1 MTDATTPTAAAG
13 MLTREEKARAGGV
26 WSPPG
31 FSWALF
37 EFARNPYYLLVVI
50 YLFPPYFARAVVG
63 DAVQGQAAVSLALL
77 IAGLICAFTAPFLG
91 VMMDTGGRRKPLM
104 AFFLAVMCGCAVS
117 LWWAMPG
124 SVDAQGVFQ
133 APMAGLGV
141 AGTIAILVAAFCA
154 YTYTEVMH
162 NSMLT
167 LAGRPDVLSRI
178 SGAGLGL
185 GNAAAVLCLIVYV
198 IVVVS
203 PAMFGHTNA
212 ELQTLA
218 PRGLGP
224 AMAAW
229 LAIFVIPFFLFVPD
243 GAPAG
248 GSWTRAVGNL
258 FKPSAAV
265 SFFSY
270 MGGLFRDFPQTMR
283 FLIGRMIYA
292 DGLTSVMAIGGVY
305 TSGVLGW
312 SASELGL
319 YAIWSSLCAAIG
331 GFLGGMMDRWV
342 GARRALII
350 ELTVFVLMAML
361 ILSITR
367 DSIFFGLVP
376 SRDVTGGA
384 LFHTLS
390 DFTFLGFSGVLSMFL
405 TACLASSRYML
416 VTLAPKHRISEFFGF
431 FALAASCTVW
441 MGPLLNYV
449 VTTATQNQRLG
460 MSTALV
466 LVVIGLVIML
476 TVKHEGRPGD
486 GQGA

>member
-1 MTDATTPTAAAG
+1 MTDAVTQAPAAG
-13 MLTREEKARAGGV
+13 LTKEGKAQTGGV
-26 WSPPG
+26 WALPG

-50 YLFPPYFARAVVG
+50 YLFPPYFAKAVVG
-63 DAVQGQAAVSLALL
+63 DAVKGQAAVSLALL
-77 IAGLICAFTAPFLG
+77 IAGIICAFTAPFLG
-91 VMMDTGGRRKPLM
+91 VMMDHGGRRKPLM
-104 AFFLAVMCGCAVS
+104 AFFLAVMCSCAIA
-117 LWWAMPG
+117 LWWSMPG
-124 SVDAQGVFQ
+124 GQE
-133 APMAGLGV
+133 GLGV
-141 AGTIAILVAAFCA
+141 GGTIAILVAAFCA

-198 IVVVS
+198 AVVVS
-203 PAMFGHTNA
+203 PMMFGHTNQ

-224 AMAAW
+224 AMAGW
-229 LAIFVIPFFLFVPD
+229 LALFVIPFFLFVPD
-243 GAPAG
+243 GAPAD
-248 GSWTRAVGNL
+248 GSWSRSVANL
-258 FKPSAAV
+258 FKPSAAA
-265 SFFSY
+265 SLFSY
-270 MGGLFRDFPQTMR
+270 VGGLFRDFPQTMR
-283 FLIGRMIYA
+283 FLVGRMIYA

-319 YAIWSSLCAAIG
+319 YAIWSSICAAIG
-331 GFLGGMMDRWV
+331 GFLGGFMDRWL

-350 ELTVFVLMAML
+350 ELTVFVLMATL
-361 ILSITR
+361 ILSIT
-367 DSIFFGLVP
+367 SESVFFGLVP
-376 SRDVTGGA
+376 GRDLTGGA

-441 MGPLLNYV
+441 MGPLLNYI
-449 VTTATQNQRLG
+449 VTTTTQNQRLG

-466 LVVIGLVIML
+466 LVIVGLAIML
-476 TVKHEGRPGD
+476 TVSHDGRPGD